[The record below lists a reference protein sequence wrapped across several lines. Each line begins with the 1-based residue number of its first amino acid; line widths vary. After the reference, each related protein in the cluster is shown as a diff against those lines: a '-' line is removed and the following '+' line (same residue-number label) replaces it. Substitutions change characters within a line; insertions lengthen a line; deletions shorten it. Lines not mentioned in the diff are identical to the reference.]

1 MKTRQEAA
9 VLKPQQNRNI
19 KRRIAAYLLT
29 NQLYLADLKKY
40 NSFDIDIDNMS
51 KLLDGFGLTE
61 RSGSDLFRLTVV
73 GPIPHLLELMVMP
86 RLSLVRVKY
95 KIKIT

>member
-29 NQLYLADLKKY
+29 NQLYRADLKKY